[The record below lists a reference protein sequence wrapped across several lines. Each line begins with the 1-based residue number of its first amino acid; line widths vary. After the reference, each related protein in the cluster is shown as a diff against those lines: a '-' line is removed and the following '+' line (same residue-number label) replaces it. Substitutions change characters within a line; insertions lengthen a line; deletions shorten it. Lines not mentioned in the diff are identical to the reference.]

1 MELKEKVTKQ
11 NDFIKKLKIR
21 THSSTDSAILRKV
34 RSIPAWNLE
43 MEVLIP

>member
-21 THSSTDSAILRKV
+21 THSSTDCAILRKV
-34 RSIPAWNLE
+34 RSTCAWNLDGE
-43 MEVLIP
+43 ALLP